1 MSTTES
7 RDALTSFLRAEFHHE
22 QASGYALLRLIPS
35 TSVRKFVDYFAAL
48 DSADRDAL
56 SEALAQAALLSFF
69 PSPPHPTLSD
79 NVAYKRYTDSM
90 VRKWDWKYEDTR
102 GLRMLLAEARMSPDS
117 ACASE
122 LTKEMME
129 MIRAIRPVKA
139 AEIRRAVKLALTQ
152 LFAPID
158 ITHAGSDWRY
168 EGLYQSKEICVA
180 IDYGGHAQLRYE
192 VSICDKARRIKLE
205 GLSYERIMGLSF
217 AAWNCLEQ
225 SNLDQSM
232 ALFKDL
238 ITYCVELPGR
248 LPAVYEQ

>member
-7 RDALTSFLRAEFHHE
+7 RDAVTSFLRAEFRRE

-35 TSVRKFVDYFAAL
+35 TSVRKFLDYFAAL

-56 SEALAQAALLSFF
+56 SEALAQVALFSFF
-69 PSPPHPTLSD
+69 PTPPHPSLSD

-90 VRKWDWKYEDTR
+90 ALMWDLRYEGTR
-102 GLRMLLAEARMSPDS
+102 GLRMLLAEARMSPDP
-117 ACASE
+117 AFAGE

-129 MIRAIRPVKA
+129 MIRAIKPVKA
-139 AEIRRAVKLALTQ
+139 PEIRRVVKLALSQ

-158 ITHAGSDWRY
+158 ITHAGSDWHY
-168 EGLYQSKEICVA
+168 EGLYQGREICVA
-180 IDYGGHAQLRYE
+180 IDYGGSAQLRYE
-192 VSICDKARRIKLE
+192 VSIRDKERRIKLE

-225 SNLDQSM
+225 SNLDQSI

-238 ITYCVELPGR
+238 IAYCIELPRR